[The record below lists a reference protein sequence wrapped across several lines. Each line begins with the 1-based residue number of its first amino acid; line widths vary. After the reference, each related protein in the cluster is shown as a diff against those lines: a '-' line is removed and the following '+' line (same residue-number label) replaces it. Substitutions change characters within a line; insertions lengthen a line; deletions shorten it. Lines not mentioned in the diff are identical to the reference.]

1 MRLMKV
7 FAAGALVI
15 AGLGAAAQVALPLE
29 PPVAVERVEGEAPTV
44 TRVAPEG
51 QADLSA
57 QDVNSWLDGFMPYA
71 LATGDIAGAVVV
83 IVKDGE
89 ILTQRGF
96 GYADLERRIPVDPE
110 RTLFR
115 PGSVSKLFT
124 WTAVMQLVEQG
135 ELDLDA
141 DVNRYIDFRISE
153 RGGQPVTLRNI
164 MTHTAGFEEQVKW
177 IIGHDREQ
185 VPSYQELLKRWVPA
199 RVYQPGTTP
208 AYSNYATSLAGYI
221 VERVSGMTFDD
232 YVQRYIFEP
241 LEMNHSTFAQPLPER
256 LQPLMSK
263 GYQRASGNSIPF
275 EVVGPSPAGSLSAT
289 GADMARF
296 MIAHLQQGGS
306 VLQPE
311 TVQTMHTSAHTV
323 LPHLNRMLL
332 GFYETNING
341 RRAIA
346 HGGDTVAFH
355 SVLQLFLDENVGVF
369 LSVNSL
375 GRQGAAG
382 NIRTALLEQFAD
394 RYLPSPRDER
404 RIDPEQSAEHAR
416 TLAGNWYNSRRAHSS
431 FLAALQLFGQVSVG
445 VDAEGR
451 PVVPVTP
458 GYNGEPRQWV
468 EIEPFLWHDLNSH
481 ERLAAQVV
489 DGRAVRFSLDGL
501 PFMIFDRVPWH
512 QNAAVL
518 VPLLIVSLIV
528 LALTV
533 LLWPVRALVR
543 RHYKA
548 GIGLEGVQKRAHLL
562 SRIAA
567 LLIFAT
573 LLGWALAIMT
583 MMGDI
588 TNLNAAFDPVI
599 IMLQVLSFIAFVG
612 GFAVLA
618 WNLWATWRS
627 GRRWPAKLWSV
638 ALFLAAFVVLWIAIA
653 FNLLGFGVNY

>member
-29 PPVAVERVEGEAPTV
+29 PPVAVERIEGEAPTV

-124 WTAVMQLVEQG
+124 WTAVMQLVEQSQ
-135 ELDLDA
+135 LDLDA
-141 DVNRYIDFRISE
+141 DVNRYIDFRIPE

-164 MTHTAGFEEQVKW
+164 MTHTAGFEEQVKS

-241 LEMNHSTFAQPLPER
+241 LEMDHSTFAQPLPER

-375 GRQGAAG
+375 GRQGVAG